1 VSGGVD
7 QGFTSGVS
15 NLKHPIDTHME
26 MKTGFRTSIQV
37 SELELEMHV
46 LVVTKAMWSSVPGAM
61 CKQTIIRKD

>member
-37 SELELEMHV
+37 SELELEIHV
-46 LVVTKAMWSSVPGAM
+46 LVVTKQCGQEYLVLCAH
-61 CKQTIIRKD
+61 KQ